1 MIANADSLTRL
12 AEKKQY
18 EVKQHKLEI
27 KKHRRELQAAAQE
40 LEDFKQRLADLG
52 IIFIGAGD
60 THGRR

>member
-18 EVKQHKLEI
+18 EVLQHKREI
-27 KKHRRELQAAAQE
+27 KKHRRKLQVAARE
-40 LEDFKQRLADLG
+40 LEDFKQRLAALG
-52 IIFIGAGD
+52 ITFIGAGD